1 MKRLYTVQELADAIR
16 LRPGT
21 IRNRLS
27 RGEDLPRSILVGRRR
42 LFPQD
47 GVESWLQAHDPQSAL
62 GSTGDQRGT
71 SLPKLIGRPRGRSN
85 APVRLASEEDQQQE
99 ARDQERGRKPT
110 PLQMALFEEESV

>member
-47 GVESWLQAHDPQSAL
+47 GVESWLQAHDPQSPF
-62 GSTGDQRGT
+62 GSSGEQRGT
-71 SLPKLIGRPRGRSN
+71 SIPKQIGRPRGRSN
-85 APVRLASEEDQQQE
+85 VPVPLPSEDQQQNP
-99 ARDQERGRKPT
+99 RDQQRCRKPT
-110 PLQMALFEEESV
+110 PIQMALFEEESS

>member
-62 GSTGDQRGT
+62 GLTGEQRGT
-71 SLPKLIGRPRGRSN
+71 SAPKQIGRPRGRSN
-85 APVRLASEEDQQQE
+85 APAPLAPEDQQQK
-99 ARDQERGRKPT
+99 RPDRERCRKPT
-110 PLQMALFEEESV
+110 PTQMALFEEELI

>member
-47 GVESWLQAHDPQSAL
+47 GVESWLQAHDPQSAF
-62 GSTGDQRGT
+62 GSPGQQRGT
-71 SLPKLIGRPRGRSN
+71 SIPKQIGRPRGRSN
-85 APVRLASEEDQQQE
+85 APAPSEEQQQNL
-99 ARDQERGRKPT
+99 RDQERCTKPT
-110 PLQMALFEEESV
+110 PKQMALFEEESS

>member
-1 MKRLYTVQELADAIR
+1 MKRLYTVQELADALR

-47 GVESWLQAHDPQSAL
+47 GVESWLLAHDPQSVLSSA
-62 GSTGDQRGT
+62 GDQRGA
-71 SLPKLIGRPRGRSN
+71 SLPKQIGRPRGRSN
-85 APVRLASEEDQQQE
+85 APVRLASGDQQQE
-99 ARDQERGRKPT
+99 PRNQERGTKPT
-110 PLQMALFEEESV
+110 PMQMALFEEELS

>member
-42 LFPQD
+42 LFPQE

-62 GSTGDQRGT
+62 GSAGDQRGA
-71 SLPKLIGRPRGRSN
+71 SVPKQIGRPRGRSN
-85 APVRLASEEDQQQE
+85 GPVRIVLEDQRQE
-99 ARDQERGRKPT
+99 PRDRERCGKPT
-110 PLQMALFEEESV
+110 PIQMALFEEESV

>member
-47 GVESWLQAHDPQSAL
+47 GVENWLQAHDPQSAL
-62 GSTGDQRGT
+62 GEAGEQRPT
-71 SLPKLIGRPRGRSN
+71 SVPKQTGRPRGRSN
-85 APVRLASEEDQQQE
+85 APGPLDPEDQQQKPRE
-99 ARDQERGRKPT
+99 QERCREPT
-110 PLQMALFEEESV
+110 PTQMALFEEELT